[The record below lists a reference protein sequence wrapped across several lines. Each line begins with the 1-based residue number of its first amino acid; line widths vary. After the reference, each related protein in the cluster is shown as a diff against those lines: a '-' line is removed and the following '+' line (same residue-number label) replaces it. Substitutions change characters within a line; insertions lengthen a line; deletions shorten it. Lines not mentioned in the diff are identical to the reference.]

1 MDGGKELASEERG
14 SEGARAKERR
24 ERTRLR
30 VPASHET
37 KGGPLKKE
45 SLSLLFEIVSL
56 CPAPRKRSRYKLV
69 DISQQSAGS
78 EKGMRQRGLGREC
91 RQSVGVNALFFSS
104 TNQNQSPKSP
114 HINSPL
120 FLTFPKNLKQ
130 AFPPFFSSSR
140 QRQEKTQNDQARDRF
155 DPAGRL
161 RGSR

>member
-1 MDGGKELASEERG
+1 MRANWTEERSWRAR
-14 SEGARAKERR
+14 SEGAREREPRR
-24 ERTRLR
+24 EESALDCECQHRMKPKAGL
-30 VPASHET
+30 S
-37 KGGPLKKE
+37 KK
-45 SLSLLFEIVSL
+45 SRSL
-56 CPAPRKRSRYKLV
+56 CFSRLFPFV
-69 DISQQSAGS
+69 LPHANDLDISQQSAGS